1 MPDELKH
8 GRVEGHAE
16 DFPTELGAEGWIW
29 FLIWMVEMKPG
40 AVDDHA
46 KMRKK
51 RCDREFC

>member
-16 DFPTELGAEGWIW
+16 DFPTELGAKGWIW

-46 KMRKK
+46 KKRKK